1 MHRSWIVSTS
11 NKSKTTNQTTSSSL
25 TANAQTTAMVST
37 GVGAGV
43 SLLMSSMNLS
53 SIAVL
58 WAIFSQFRLLIFL
71 ILSDSYLPQSVID
84 YISGMKIFSFNF
96 SFLSIQNVPI
106 IRIPLQLFD
115 FTQNSKALES
125 IGLNS
130 GSSLINNINLAFTF
144 LMITSVHIL

>member
-25 TANAQTTAMVST
+25 TASAQTTAMVST
-37 GVGAGV
+37 GVGAGI

-96 SFLSIQNVPI
+96 SFLSIQNLPI
-106 IRIPLQLFD
+106 IRIPLRLFD
-115 FTQNSKALES
+115 FTQNSQALES

-144 LMITSVHIL
+144 LMIISVHIL